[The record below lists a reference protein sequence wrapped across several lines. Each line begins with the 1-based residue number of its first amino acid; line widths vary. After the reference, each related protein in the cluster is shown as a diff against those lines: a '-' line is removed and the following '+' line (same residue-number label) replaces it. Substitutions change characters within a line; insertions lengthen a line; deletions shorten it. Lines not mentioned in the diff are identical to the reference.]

1 MTAAFCP
8 SDAGFLTDSGCGSFA
23 RHKLRHAALPPSA
36 ARRIGP
42 GIRMWSAFGPR
53 REIQNKALSFVWW
66 YKNVSQHPCMGS
78 TGLDEFGL
86 SP

>member
-36 ARRIGP
+36 VRRIRP
-42 GIRMWSAFGPR
+42 GVRMWSAFGPR
-53 REIQNKALSFVWW
+53 REIQNKALSLFWW
-66 YKNVSQHPCMGS
+66 YKTCPSI
-78 TGLDEFGL
+78 LAWAL
-86 SP
+86 RASPSLG